1 MFAKK
6 SLVGRRRLA
15 RRLKAAASIGLAL
28 VAGTFIACKQKADDI
43 MKALDDAR
51 GDVGEPD
58 AAKEASVPTA
68 DAGDASTAMT
78 TTTTTTSAMVVAK
91 DAGPAPAFDAKEHKK
106 GMPVPD
112 NLLE

>member
-6 SLVGRRRLA
+6 SQVARRRLA
-15 RRLKAAASIGLAL
+15 RRLKAAASIGLA
-28 VAGTFIACKQKADDI
+28 VAAGTFVACKQKADEI

-51 GDVGEPD
+51 GDVGEPETVS
-58 AAKEASVPTA
+58 ASEASVTT
-68 DAGDASTAMT
+68 DAGDAALT
-78 TTTTTTSAMVVAK
+78 TTKPSTSAMVVAK

>member
-6 SLVGRRRLA
+6 SVVARRRLA
-15 RRLKAAASIGLAL
+15 RRLKAAASIGLA
-28 VAGTFIACKQKADDI
+28 VAAGTFVACKQKADEI

-51 GDVGEPD
+51 GDVGEPE
-58 AAKEASVPTA
+58 AAAPPASGPAT
-68 DAGDASTAMT
+68 DAGDAAMT
-78 TTTTTTSAMVVAK
+78 TTKPSSSAMVVAK

>member
-6 SLVGRRRLA
+6 SQVARRRLA
-15 RRLKAAASIGLAL
+15 RRLKAAASIGLA
-28 VAGTFIACKQKADDI
+28 VAAGTFVACKQKADEI

-51 GDVGEPD
+51 GDVGEPET
-58 AAKEASVPTA
+58 AASPEAS
-68 DAGDASTAMT
+68 DAGDAAMT
-78 TTTTTTSAMVVAK
+78 TTKPSSSAMVVAK